1 MPAPAASNP
10 TVAIM
15 AIRILRTPRKLLPLA
30 SRCPSCSACRQPS
43 LQRPYSRP
51 KFPFRP
57 VGCKL
62 PARRLTVIFAAA
74 ALLGGCGGGASHS
87 PSATPSSTAPSSS
100 AASPPGSESS
110 KSLLAP
116 ERFREGG
123 KGQQTAP
130 SVIPATGGGTTP
142 FVLTLTARTRL
153 GVTGDSSR
161 LYRILLHGP
170 AHRCNPSPQ
179 IR

>member
-1 MPAPAASNP
+1 
-10 TVAIM
+10 
-15 AIRILRTPRKLLPLA
+15 
-30 SRCPSCSACRQPS
+30 
-43 LQRPYSRP
+43 
-51 KFPFRP
+51 
-57 VGCKL
+57 
-62 PARRLTVIFAAA
+62 LTVIFAAS

-87 PSATPSSTAPSSS
+87 PSPPPSSTAPSTS

-161 LYRILLHGP
+161 LYRIVLQGP
-170 AHRCNPSPQ
+170 EHRCNAFTQ
-179 IR
+179 ILAGRRGARLRTVLQPPIQFGWCPGTHDGTVVLDTTTHCLPPTPGRPPCRLHPPRDVAVGHFRFTVR